1 MDLLSLIWNV
11 SYADAFI
18 KMSVVRARANKRFIY

>member
-11 SYADAFI
+11 SYVDNFI
-18 KMSVVRARANKRFIY
+18 KMSVVSARATKRLIC